1 MIPWIQVYSNL
12 PQHPKTTKLAD
23 ELGLASA
30 ALNPNVLAVGLVV
43 SLWTWAIQNAY
54 NGDLSGCSQRAIA
67 EACLWKKKP
76 ETLVKA
82 LQKAGFLDADMK
94 LHDWEEYACLLVE
107 QEENRRAKT
116 RDRVRKHREKKM
128 EGLYCA
134 YCGDKA
140 TGYDHIVPVTKGGTD
155 DADNLVPCC
164 PDCNREKNNRLL
176 ADFLNTSRKMRRN
189 LVEQNEQLMRYV
201 AFENG
206 RYIPQCVTLRNASTI
221 PDHTIP
227 DITIPDYLPT
237 VDNHSFSGGGDDARA
252 QAREEV
258 NEFCQGRDLE
268 PGVYFGMTE
277 EIKAAVKAFA
287 DALFAK
293 FTTRRPTEAD
303 EGQVFQAIHDS
314 WNDGSEW
321 HMRLPQAR
329 KELLMYAFENASAAG
344 KPGDWKYINGI
355 LEKLHQ
361 RNIRTLAEA
370 EEYDINRELDRG
382 WTI

>member
-43 SLWTWAIQNAY
+43 SLWSWAIQNAY

-67 EACLWKKKP
+67 EACQWKKKP

-82 LQKAGFLDADMK
+82 LKNAGFLDEDMK

-116 RDRVRKHREKKM
+116 RERVKRYRDRKSAD
-128 EGLYCA
+128 GNALCNGT
-134 YCGDKA
+134 CN
-140 TGYDHIVPVTKGGTD
+140 VTET
-155 DADNLVPCC
+155 L
-164 PDCNREKNNRLL
+164 CN
-176 ADFLNTSRKMRRN
+176 A
-189 LVEQNEQLMRYV
+189 
-201 AFENG
+201 
-206 RYIPQCVTLRNASTI
+206 PTI
-221 PDHTIP
+221 PDQTIP
-227 DITIPDYLPT
+227 YLTRPNNTI
-237 VDNHSFSGGGDDARA
+237 SGGGGDARA

-258 NEFCQGRDLE
+258 NEFCQGRDLV
-268 PGVYFGMTE
+268 PDVYFGMTE
-277 EIKAAVKAFA
+277 EIKTAVKAFT

-303 EGQVFQAIHDS
+303 EAQVFQAIHDS
-314 WNDGSEW
+314 WFVGREW
-321 HMRLPQAR
+321 RMELSQAR

-344 KPGDWKYINGI
+344 KSGDWKYINGI
-355 LEKLHQ
+355 LEKLRQ
-361 RNIRTLAEA
+361 RNIRSLAEA
-370 EEYDINRELDRG
+370 EKYDINRELDRG

>member
-23 ELGLASA
+23 ELGLTSA
-30 ALNPNVLAVGLVV
+30 ALNPNVLAVGLLV

-54 NGDLSGCSQRAIA
+54 NGDLSGCSKRAIA

-76 ETLVKA
+76 ETLVNA

-116 RDRVRKHREKKM
+116 RDRVKRYRDKKAA
-128 EGLYCA
+128 GCNGNSNA
-134 YCGDKA
+134 ACN
-140 TGYDHIVPVTKGGTD
+140 VTDT
-155 DADNLVPCC
+155 PC
-164 PDCNREKNNRLL
+164 
-176 ADFLNTSRKMRRN
+176 
-189 LVEQNEQLMRYV
+189 
-201 AFENG
+201 
-206 RYIPQCVTLRNASTI
+206 NAPTK

-227 DITIPDYLPT
+227 DLTRHDYLPT
-237 VDNHSFSGGGDDARA
+237 VDNHSFSGGGDARA

-258 NEFCQGRDLE
+258 SEFCQGRDLE
-268 PGVYFGMTE
+268 PEAYFGMTG
-277 EIKAAVKAFA
+277 EIRDSVRAFT

-303 EGQVFQAIHDS
+303 EAQVFQAIHDNWCDS
-314 WNDGSEW
+314 GEW
-321 HMRLPQAR
+321 HMSLPQER

-344 KPGDWKYINGI
+344 KGGDWKYIGGI
-355 LEKLHQ
+355 LEKLRQ
-361 RNIRTLAEA
+361 RGIRTLREA
-370 EEYDINRELDRG
+370 EKYDIYRELDRG
-382 WTI
+382 WTL

>member
-76 ETLVKA
+76 ETLVNA
-82 LQKAGFLDADMK
+82 LQKSGFLDADMR

-116 RDRVRKHREKKM
+116 RDRVKRYRDKKAA
-128 EGLYCA
+128 E
-134 YCGDKA
+134 A
-140 TGYDHIVPVTKGGTD
+140 TGDGNVDGNFPCNVTD
-155 DADNLVPCC
+155 
-164 PDCNREKNNRLL
+164 
-176 ADFLNTSRKMRRN
+176 TS
-189 LVEQNEQLMRYV
+189 
-201 AFENG
+201 G
-206 RYIPQCVTLRNASTI
+206 NAPTR
-221 PDHTIP
+221 PNQTKP
-227 DITIPDYLPT
+227 DITRPDNYL
-237 VDNHSFSGGGDDARA
+237 SGGGDACA

-258 NEFCQGRDLE
+258 NQFCQGRDLE
-268 PGVYFGMTE
+268 PGVYFGMTQ
-277 EIKAAVKAFA
+277 EIKAAVMAFT

-303 EGQVFQAIHDS
+303 EAQVFQAIHDS
-314 WNDGSEW
+314 RHDGREW
-321 HMRLPQAR
+321 RITLHQNR

-344 KPGDWKYINGI
+344 KPGDWKYIGGI

-361 RNIRTLAEA
+361 RGIKTLAEA
-370 EEYDINRELDRG
+370 EAYDLDRR
-382 WTI
+382 

>member
-116 RDRVRKHREKKM
+116 RDRVKRYREKKAADSNAP
-128 EGLYCA
+128 CNTT
-134 YCGDKA
+134 CN
-140 TGYDHIVPVTKGGTD
+140 VTDTPG
-155 DADNLVPCC
+155 
-164 PDCNREKNNRLL
+164 
-176 ADFLNTSRKMRRN
+176 
-189 LVEQNEQLMRYV
+189 
-201 AFENG
+201 
-206 RYIPQCVTLRNASTI
+206 NASTL

-227 DITIPDYLPT
+227 DITRPNNY
-237 VDNHSFSGGGDDARA
+237 FSGGGDDARA

-258 NEFCQGRDLE
+258 NQFCQRLDLE
-268 PGVYFGMTE
+268 PDAYFGMTG
-277 EIKAAVKAFA
+277 EIRDSVKALT
-287 DALFAK
+287 DALFSK
-293 FTTRRPTEAD
+293 FTTRKPTEAD
-303 EGQVFQAIHDS
+303 ESRVFQATFEN
-314 WNDGSEW
+314 WFDGSEW
-321 HMRLPQAR
+321 HMSLPTEK
-329 KELLMYAFENASAAG
+329 KELLMYAFEKASAAG
-344 KPGDWKYINGI
+344 NPGDWKYVGGI
-355 LEKLHQ
+355 LENLHR

-370 EEYDINRELDRG
+370 EEYDINRA
-382 WTI
+382 

>member
-12 PQHPKTTKLAD
+12 PQHPKTSRLAD
-23 ELGLASA
+23 ELGLTSA
-30 ALNPNVLAVGLVV
+30 ALNPNVLAVGLLV

-54 NGDLSGCSQRAIA
+54 NGDLSGCSPRAIA
-67 EACLWKKKP
+67 EACLWRKKP

-116 RDRVRKHREKKM
+116 RERVRKHREKKM

-164 PDCNREKNNRLL
+164 PDCNREKNNRPL

-206 RYIPQCVTLRNASTI
+206 RYIPQCVTLRNAPTI
-221 PDHTIP
+221 PDHTRQ
-227 DITIPDYLPT
+227 DHY
-237 VDNHSFSGGGDDARA
+237 FSGGGDDARA

-258 NEFCQGRDLE
+258 SQFCQERDLE
-268 PGVYFGMTE
+268 PGAYFGMTG
-277 EIKAAVKAFA
+277 EIRASVAAFT

-303 EGQVFQAIHDS
+303 EAQVFQATFDN
-314 WNDGSEW
+314 WFDGSEW
-321 HMRLPQAR
+321 HMRLPQAK
-329 KELLMYAFENASAAG
+329 KELLMYAFEAASSAG
-344 KPGDWKYINGI
+344 KPGDWKYIGGI
-355 LEKLHQ
+355 LERLHQ
-361 RNIRTLAEA
+361 RGIKTLAEA
-370 EEYDINRELDRG
+370 EAYDLDRR
-382 WTI
+382 